1 VSGCPPREDQAVTA
15 GVTIVLILVGLPL
28 LAWWVGGR
36 EFWSRPRPGVD
47 ADLHRTIVQ
56 RHGLRPAEIPQI
68 EGALMWGRQLAEP
81 RLRAAVVDWGQEM
94 QRQAAERRAHRSL
107 AGRVALGLL
116 FLWLVFLLIGAVVA
130 VVDQRWGDLVRG
142 LIFVAALVLP
152 PLIFRRNL
160 RVAVER
166 NQDEPATA

>member
-1 VSGCPPREDQAVTA
+1 MTA

-36 EFWSRPRPGVD
+36 AFWSRPRPGGD
-47 ADLHRTIVQ
+47 EDLHRAIVL
-56 RHGLRPAEIPQI
+56 RHGLRPAEIPQV
-68 EGALMWGRQLAEP
+68 EGALTWGRQLDEP
-81 RLRAAVVDWGQEM
+81 RLRAAVVDWGREM
-94 QRQAAERRAHRSL
+94 QRQAAERRAQRSR

-130 VVDQRWGDLVRG
+130 VVEQRWGDLVRG
-142 LIFVAALVLP
+142 LFFVAALVLP
-152 PLIFRRNL
+152 PLVFRRNL
-160 RVAVER
+160 RRAVEL